1 MFEKVI
7 TFIKETRVEMSR
19 VTWPTQEVLIRDS
32 ILVIG
37 VSLGLAAF
45 LGILDKIFGYLV
57 QIFLL

>member
-19 VTWPTQEVLIRDS
+19 VTWPTREVLMRDTV
-32 ILVIG
+32 LVVA

-45 LGILDKIFGYLV
+45 LGVLDKIFGYIV
-57 QIFLL
+57 TNYLL